1 MMRDA
6 VPGPQIVSDPDHPSR
21 MASAPKPRLAG
32 EFQALRP
39 ADTTS
44 TGDEPTPEQY
54 GAARSLI
61 GSYRTHGHLAARLD
75 PLGTDPPGDPALE
88 AGYHGLDQAILE
100 RVPATLLSVAVPG
113 ETAADVIPRLRE
125 IYCGSIAYQIEHL
138 SSHVQRR
145 WLRDAIESGRYA
157 EPLQGVERKQLLIRL
172 ARVEEFEHYLKRT
185 YLGEKQFSIE
195 GVDMMILM
203 LDEAI
208 AISAAGGTRE
218 AVIGMAHRGRL
229 NVLAHVLHRTYS
241 SILAEFEG
249 RPASEVAADL
259 PEGGFGDVKY
269 HHGAHSTRK
278 IPVPVIGDDGIERV
292 ETREIELSLMPNPS
306 HLEFV
311 NPVVTG
317 KVRALQTDHTHSLAP
332 LDRSA
337 ALAITIHGDA
347 AFPGQGIVAETLNL
361 QSLDGYSVGGTLH
374 LIANNQ
380 VGFTT
385 DPEDERSTQHSSDL
399 AKGFDIP
406 IIHVNADDIE
416 ACRTAT
422 RLAMA
427 FRERFERDVLIDL
440 VGYRRWGH
448 NEGDEPAY
456 TQPQLY
462 ERIAEHPPVAELY
475 ALRLLAEGVVSEEDV
490 AEIRKRVRAR
500 IADAH
505 AAVRA
510 GTDEH
515 VREGWKKKPRDPG
528 ERPEPDEAE
537 LTDLNDVL
545 LTVPEGFT
553 VHPKLASQLER
564 RRSAL
569 TEGGID
575 WGHAESLAF
584 ASLLRNG
591 VPIRLTGQDSERGT
605 FAHRHAVLHDVKTG
619 ETYTPMQYVPGAQ
632 ASFEIHNSPLSEN
645 ACLGFEY
652 GYSITESDALVIWE
666 AQFGD
671 FANGAQVVIDQFIA
685 SGRSKW
691 GQTSR
696 LTLFLPHGYEGNGPE
711 HSSARLERFLQLTA
725 DDNMRI
731 ANVTTPAQH
740 YHLLRDQALR
750 PKRRPLVVMTPKGL
764 LRMRDAA
771 SSLEDLLDPAGFRS
785 VIDDPG
791 TSEWREDISRLV
803 LCTGRL
809 YYDLQRHP
817 DRAKA
822 DEVAIA
828 RVEQLYPFPTEELA
842 ALLASYP
849 ELESVVWAQ
858 EEPRNMGAW
867 RSLRHRLEDAVPPG
881 VDMQVES
888 RPWRASPSEGYARDH
903 AREQDRIVR
912 AALGLDPSV

>member
-1 MMRDA
+1 
-6 VPGPQIVSDPDHPSR
+6 
-21 MASAPKPRLAG
+21 
-32 EFQALRP
+32 
-39 ADTTS
+39 
-44 TGDEPTPEQY
+44 
-54 GAARSLI
+54 
-61 GSYRTHGHLAARLD
+61 
-75 PLGTDPPGDPALE
+75 
-88 AGYHGLDQAILE
+88 
-100 RVPATLLSVAVPG
+100 
-113 ETAADVIPRLRE
+113 
-125 IYCGSIAYQIEHL
+125 
-138 SSHVQRR
+138 
-145 WLRDAIESGRYA
+145 
-157 EPLQGVERKQLLIRL
+157 
-172 ARVEEFEHYLKRT
+172 
-185 YLGEKQFSIE
+185 
-195 GVDMMILM
+195 MMILM

-208 AISAAGGTRE
+208 AIAAAAGTRE

-229 NVLAHVLHRTYS
+229 NVLAHVLHRTYA

-269 HHGAHSTRK
+269 HHGAHSTRE
-278 IPVPVIGDDGIERV
+278 IPVPVIGDDGIERI
-292 ETREIELSLMPNPS
+292 ETRSIELSLMPNPS

-337 ALAITIHGDA
+337 AFAITIHGDA

-361 QSLDGYSVGGTLH
+361 QSLDGYSVGGALH

-462 ERIAEHPPVAELY
+462 ERIAEHPPVA
-475 ALRLLAEGVVSEEDV
+475 D
-490 AEIRKRVRAR
+490 
-500 IADAH
+500 
-505 AAVRA
+505 AVRA
-510 GTDEH
+510 APGRRGRRHRGRRRRDPQPRARPASPRRTPPCAPAPTSTSA
-515 VREGWKKKPRDPG
+515 RRWRKKPRDPG

-564 RRSAL
+564 RRGAL

-771 SSLEDLLDPAGFRS
+771 SSLEDLLDPAGFRP

-803 LCTGRL
+803 LCTGRAL
-809 YYDLQRHP
+809 LRPAAPPRPREGGRGRDRARRAAVPVP
-817 DRAKA
+817 DRRARRA
-822 DEVAIA
+822 ARELPRA
-828 RVEQLYPFPTEELA
+828 RVGGLGAGGAAQHGRLALA
-842 ALLASYP
+842 APPPRGGDAATAS
-849 ELESVVWAQ
+849 
-858 EEPRNMGAW
+858 RCT
-867 RSLRHRLEDAVPPG
+867 
-881 VDMQVES
+881 VES

-912 AALGLDPSV
+912 AALGLDPSPEERLRTERRRPSASHFAAISRSPAGAVRQNRAAVGTAVGRRRGAHDRRALEREAALLGARARAAAAERDRRQRDDRGRGHDRAR

>member
-1 MMRDA
+1 
-6 VPGPQIVSDPDHPSR
+6 
-21 MASAPKPRLAG
+21 MASAPKARLAG
-32 EFQALRP
+32 EPTPLRP
-39 ADTTS
+39 AGTS
-44 TGDEPTPEQY
+44 PATEPTPEQY
-54 GAARSLI
+54 GAARSLV
-61 GSYRTHGHLAARLD
+61 GAFRTHGHLAARLD

-88 AGYHGLDQAILE
+88 PSYHGLDQAVLE
-100 RVPATLLSVAVPG
+100 RVPAALLSVAVPG
-113 ETAADVIPRLRE
+113 ESAAEVLPRLRE
-125 IYCGSIAYQIEHL
+125 IYCGPIAYQIEHL

-157 EPLQGVERKQLLIRL
+157 EPLHGDERKQLLIRL
-172 ARVEEFEHYLKRT
+172 ARVEEFEHFLKRT

-208 AISAAGGTRE
+208 AISAASGTRE

-229 NVLAHVLHRTYS
+229 NVLAHVLHRSYA

-249 RPASEVAADL
+249 RPATEVAEEL

-269 HHGAHSTRK
+269 HHGAHSTREMS
-278 IPVPVIGDDGIERV
+278 VPIIGDDGIERL
-292 ETREIELSLMPNPS
+292 EKRTIALSLMPNPS

-311 NPVVTG
+311 NPVVAG
-317 KVRALQTDHTHSLAP
+317 KVRALQTDHSRSLAP

-337 ALAITIHGDA
+337 ALSITIHGDA

-475 ALRLLAEGVVSEEDV
+475 AGRLIVEGVVTEEDV
-490 AEIRKRVRAR
+490 VELRSRVRAR
-500 IADAH
+500 VAEAH

-510 GTDEH
+510 GTEEH
-515 VREGWKKKPRDPG
+515 TREGWKKKPRDLPD
-528 ERPEPDEAE
+528 RPPPDAAE
-537 LTDLNDVL
+537 LTELNETL

-564 RRSAL
+564 RRAAL
-569 TEGGID
+569 VDGGID
-575 WGHAESLAF
+575 WGHAEALAF
-584 ASLLRNG
+584 GSLLRDG

-605 FAHRHAVLHDVKTG
+605 FAHRHAVLHDVHTG
-619 ETYTPMQYVPGAQ
+619 ETYVPMQHVPGAQ
-632 ASFEIHNSPLSEN
+632 ASFEVHNSPLSEN

-696 LTLFLPHGYEGNGPE
+696 LALFLPHGYEGNGPE
-711 HSSARLERFLQLTA
+711 HSSARLERYLQLAA
-725 DDNMRI
+725 DDNLRI

-740 YHLLRDQALR
+740 YHLVRDQALR

-771 SSLEDLLDPAGFRS
+771 STLNDLLDPTGFRP
-785 VIDDPG
+785 VIDDPT
-791 TSEWREDISRLV
+791 TSGWHEDISRLV

-817 DRAKA
+817 DRARA
-822 DEVAIA
+822 DEVAVA
-828 RVEQLYPFPTEELA
+828 RIEQLYPFPTLEIAEL
-842 ALLASYP
+842 LRSYP
-849 ELESVVWAQ
+849 ELDTIVWAQ

-867 RSLRHRLEDAVPPG
+867 RSLRHRLEEAIPDG
-881 VDMQVES
+881 VEVIVES
-888 RPWRASPSEGYARDH
+888 RPWRASPSEGYQRDH

-912 AALGLDPSV
+912 SALGLRPVA